1 MGQTADLAAIVL
13 AAGFSRRMGGENKL
27 LKPLGGKPLV
37 RHALETVARLGL
49 GQLIV
54 VLGETADEIAPLLP
68 PSTIAVRNP
77 HAADGMGASLATG
90 AAALESRLAG
100 VFVALGD
107 MPFVERGD
115 YEKLAAAFHE
125 ERGDAICVPL
135 HQGRRGHPVLFPAR
149 CFPAL
154 AALRGDE
161 GARHLLTA
169 PGERIRAV
177 EGCSIG
183 ILTDFDD
190 PRSFEAFKPPLSGDG

>member
-1 MGQTADLAAIVL
+1 MRQTADLAAIVL
-13 AAGFSRRMGGENKL
+13 AAGFSRRMGGVNKL
-27 LKPLGGKPLV
+27 LKLLGGQPLIS
-37 RHALETVARLGL
+37 HALANAAGLGL

-54 VLGETADEIAPLLP
+54 VLGAAADDIAPLLP
-68 PSTIAVRNP
+68 SFATIVRSS
-77 HAADGMGASLATG
+77 HAAEGMGASLAAG
-90 AAALESRLAG
+90 AAALDPGLAG
-100 VFVALGD
+100 AFVALGD

-115 YEKLAAAFHE
+115 YEKLVAAFHE
-125 ERGDAICVPL
+125 ERAEAICVPL

-154 AALRGDE
+154 AALCGDE

-169 PGERIRAV
+169 SGERIRAV

-183 ILTDFDD
+183 ILTDFDN